1 MKSQLNYFR
10 MKKEEIK
17 LKLTVYTYLNAA
29 IANSHDI
36 ITIATT
42 LFDELKGSSADEIKD
57 LFFDSLA
64 KIIHD
69 EAEKERLSNG
79 D

>member
-1 MKSQLNYFR
+1 MIKYFK

-57 LFFDSLA
+57 LFINSLV
-64 KIIHD
+64 KIIH
-69 EAEKERLSNG
+69 EQAEKERVVNG

>member
-1 MKSQLNYFR
+1 MNMIKYFK

-29 IANSHDI
+29 IVNSHDI
-36 ITIATT
+36 ITIVTT

-57 LFFDSLA
+57 LFINSLV
-64 KIIHD
+64 KIIH
-69 EAEKERLSNG
+69 EQAEKERVVNG

>member
-1 MKSQLNYFR
+1 MKSQLNYFK

-17 LKLTVYTYLNAA
+17 LKLTVYKYLNAA

-57 LFFDSLA
+57 LFINSLV
-64 KIIHD
+64 KIIH
-69 EAEKERLSNG
+69 EQAEKERVVNG

>member
-1 MKSQLNYFR
+1 MNMIKYFK

-42 LFDELKGSSADEIKD
+42 LFNELKGSSADEIKD
-57 LFFDSLA
+57 LFINSLV
-64 KIIHD
+64 KIIH
-69 EAEKERLSNG
+69 EQAEKERVVNG

>member
-1 MKSQLNYFR
+1 MIKYFK

-42 LFDELKGSSADEIKD
+42 LFNELKGSSADEIKD
-57 LFFDSLA
+57 LFINSLV
-64 KIIHD
+64 KIIH
-69 EAEKERLSNG
+69 EQAEKERVVNG